1 MQMLSRNPPSTEE
14 TSTAQVNA
22 ATASTIGEKETPNT
36 DNDQQVTTSPQGEN
50 NPEIRKFQWNDP
62 NIQPIIALLEY
73 GELPPDEKVAKK
85 LVLEQNQYDIIDG
98 ILHQENPA
106 NQGY

>member
-36 DNDQQVTTSPQGEN
+36 GNDQQVATSPQGEIDQ
-50 NPEIRKFQWNDP
+50 EIGKLH
-62 NIQPIIALLEY
+62 PIS
-73 GELPPDEKVAKK
+73 
-85 LVLEQNQYDIIDG
+85 NQ
-98 ILHQENPA
+98 
-106 NQGY
+106 